1 MIQKIVD
8 GICMAIRT
16 EYDKSFRI
24 YTESVAQGLKE
35 PCFSVLW
42 LNGSNEKGV
51 GVRHNR
57 TYPFIIRYFPSSEEE
72 PVKECSEVMENLY
85 NILSIINT
93 GTEKIRGT
101 DMNGNVV
108 DSVLQFQVTY
118 KLSLLEQK
126 DEINMEKLE
135 VVTDGKD

>member
-57 TYPFIIRYFPSSEEE
+57 TYPFIIR
-72 PVKECSEVMENLY
+72 
-85 NILSIINT
+85 
-93 GTEKIRGT
+93 
-101 DMNGNVV
+101 
-108 DSVLQFQVTY
+108 
-118 KLSLLEQK
+118 
-126 DEINMEKLE
+126 
-135 VVTDGKD
+135 